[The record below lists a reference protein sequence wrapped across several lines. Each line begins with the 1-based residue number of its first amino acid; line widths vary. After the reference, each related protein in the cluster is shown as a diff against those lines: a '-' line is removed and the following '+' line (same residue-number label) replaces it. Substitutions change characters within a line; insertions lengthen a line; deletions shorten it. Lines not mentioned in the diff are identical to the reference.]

1 MICVHLEWCAYIHAF
16 YVDFY
21 ELLSFNKV
29 QDCIDQAS

>member
-1 MICVHLEWCAYIHAF
+1 MICVHLEWWACIHAF
-16 YVDFY
+16 YVGFC